1 MKLSTILRSS
11 SLSSLSYRLPT
22 KERKDGAELRGR
34 LQRLGVFSQSGHEH
48 FNGCVVVPITDS
60 TGAVVEI
67 YGRKLDWDP
76 RTGQPA
82 HLYLPGA
89 HRGVWNSEG
98 LSAGEVIICESLI
111 DALSFWCAGYR
122 NVTATYGTA
131 GFTDDPGPRSA
142 ATKCAGCSS
151 PTTMT
156 TPATAPPKSRPSSS
170 WPPVP
175 SACGCCSPGGRTPT
189 TSLSAPTTRLVSLAV
204 TCPRPADWEGRRQDG
219 CRQQCQM
226 SSKRFSRRFLG
237 GRTTRSLLGGK
248 TGWPVEARALLPRR
262 SRHLLANRTGAPHGA

>member
-34 LQRLGVFSQSGHEH
+34 LQRLGVFPQSGHEH
-48 FNGCVVVPITDS
+48 CNGCVVVPITDS

-98 LSAGEVIICESLI
+98 LSGGEVIICESLI

-131 GFTDDPGPRSA
+131 GFTDDHRA
-142 ATKCAGCSS
+142 AFSRHKVCRVLIAYDHDDAGDGAAQK
-151 PTTMT
+151 
-156 TPATAPPKSRPSSS
+156 PAVELMAAGAECLRVLFP
-170 WPPVP
+170 W
-175 SACGCCSPGGRTPT
+175 GGGRQ
-189 TSLSAPTTRLVSLAV
+189 RRR
-204 TCPRPADWEGRRQDG
+204 CRRRRPG
-219 CRQQCQM
+219 
-226 SSKRFSRRFLG
+226 S
-237 GRTTRSLLGGK
+237 
-248 TGWPVEARALLPRR
+248 
-262 SRHLLANRTGAPHGA
+262 